1 MLQPNFISNFFSFNS
16 RGLCMDPE
24 AHVHTIAPNSETAV
38 KTMFGI
44 LQIQCGCEG
53 LRTTIENE

>member
-1 MLQPNFISNFFSFNS
+1 
-16 RGLCMDPE
+16 MDPE

-44 LQIQCGCEG
+44 LQIQCGWEG